1 MQSIK
6 LKIQEKLSTH
16 EWRLVVFASLS
27 AFLTYSCMYAFR
39 KTFTAATFDDLFF
52 LGVHYKIWL
61 ITSQLIGY
69 TLSKFIGI
77 RFVSEMKP
85 QYRAKY
91 ILLVIGIAQL
101 ALLLFAVT
109 PRPWNI
115 VWMFFNGLPLG
126 VVWGLVF
133 SYLEGRKTTEILGAA
148 VSISFIF
155 ASGFVKSVGKFLLIH
170 TNITEYW
177 MPFVAGSVFV
187 VPLVISVWML
197 NMVPPPTANDIDL
210 RTERLPMN
218 KTERRQFLT
227 NFISIL
233 IPLTIIYVFL
243 TVLRDI
249 RDNFAAEIWIELG
262 MGNTPAI
269 FSTSEIPVGFGV
281 LIIIS
286 LMVLFRNNLKA
297 LNASVGLIALG
308 LFVNIAATI
317 SFNLNLISGVFWMIS
332 VGFGLYLGY
341 IAYHALLFERLIAT
355 FRQVGN
361 IGFLFYFSDAIG
373 YLGSVSSFLLKNFFS
388 PNISWVVFF
397 GNLSWILST
406 IGILLCVLTYV
417 AIQKKSKL
425 SVLKIDLP

>member
-16 EWRLVVFASLS
+16 EWRLVLFASLS

-39 KTFTAATFDDLFF
+39 KTFTSATFDDLFF

-286 LMVLFRNNLKA
+286 LMVLFRNNLQA

-425 SVLKIDLP
+425 SVFKIDLP